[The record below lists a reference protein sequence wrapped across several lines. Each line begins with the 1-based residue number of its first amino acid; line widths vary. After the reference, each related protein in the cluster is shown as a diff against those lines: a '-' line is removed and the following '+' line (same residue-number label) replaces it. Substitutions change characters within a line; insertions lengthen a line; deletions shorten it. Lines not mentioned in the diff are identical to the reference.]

1 MFKKRD
7 PLGVVILSVLTV
19 SLYWLYWVASTQN
32 VMRARFGMKGSGEK
46 TVFLIVITL
55 GLYGVYWMWCLGKVV
70 RELSGKDDTRLFLL
84 AYLTGFYVIPTGI
97 AQNEMNK
104 YIKRLEEDTRD
115 LLL

>member
-7 PLGVVILSVLTV
+7 LLGVVILSVLTV

-55 GLYGVYWMWCLGKVV
+55 GLYGIYWMWCLGKVV
-70 RELSGKDDTRLFLL
+70 RELSGKDFTPFSIGLFDRILRYSNRYC
-84 AYLTGFYVIPTGI
+84 A
-97 AQNEMNK
+97 E
-104 YIKRLEEDTRD
+104 
-115 LLL
+115 